1 MKRKLLK
8 QIRHEWRSN
17 LWMGI
22 ELLIIS
28 VIVWFVTDYLY
39 AIYQTIS
46 EPKGYD
52 IENTYSMQFGT
63 YPEDSPKYVDL
74 GEDANMRNAEDRL
87 AIADAIRRRPDVET
101 VSFSNGMEPGFMN
114 YNGMSPTVNDNDSVR
129 LSVRAGFMTPE
140 HIKTIGIK
148 AKDPKISQD
157 QLMQMLRDGKAL
169 ISDFNSDDKNHLPY
183 PMEPESL
190 IGSRLGAYGQNFE
203 VGAVVEYMKRIDTEL
218 YKKDIVMIL
227 PLNENDPATTNR
239 ARTVSIRVK
248 PDAAKKFIT
257 NFNQD
262 REKQYIRNNT
272 YVKSIK
278 SYNEVY
284 ETSTHDMNVTKRKYV
299 GCMAFML
306 VSVFLGLLG
315 TFWLRTRQRVPE
327 IAVRKI
333 NGASNSSIA
342 MRLASEGIF
351 LLTLVTPFAIVC
363 DWLICHYELNEN
375 IRYEFF
381 APARFI
387 ITVILTYVML
397 VVTILIGIA
406 FPAWKAVKVQPAEAL
421 KDE

>member
-1 MKRKLLK
+1 
-8 QIRHEWRSN
+8 
-17 LWMGI
+17 
-22 ELLIIS
+22 
-28 VIVWFVTDYLY
+28 
-39 AIYQTIS
+39 
-46 EPKGYD
+46 
-52 IENTYSMQFGT
+52 
-63 YPEDSPKYVDL
+63 
-74 GEDANMRNAEDRL
+74 
-87 AIADAIRRRPDVET
+87 
-101 VSFSNGMEPGFMN
+101 
-114 YNGMSPTVNDNDSVR
+114 
-129 LSVRAGFMTPE
+129 
-140 HIKTIGIK
+140 
-148 AKDPKISQD
+148 
-157 QLMQMLRDGKAL
+157 
-169 ISDFNSDDKNHLPY
+169 
-183 PMEPESL
+183 
-190 IGSRLGAYGQNFE
+190 
-203 VGAVVEYMKRIDTEL
+203 
-218 YKKDIVMIL
+218 MIL